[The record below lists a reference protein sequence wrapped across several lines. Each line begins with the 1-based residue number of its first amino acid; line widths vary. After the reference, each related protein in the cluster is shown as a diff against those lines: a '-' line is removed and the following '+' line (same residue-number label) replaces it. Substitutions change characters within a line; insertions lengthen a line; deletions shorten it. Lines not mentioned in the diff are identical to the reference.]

1 MQLSIVGLNHRMA
14 PVEVRE
20 RLAFDESR
28 LPESIE
34 AVRRATGAAEA
45 VILSTCNR
53 VEIYSARPE
62 AAENEI
68 TLAARW
74 LASHHGV
81 AESLVTPALYRHEGF
96 DAVRHLYRVTAGLD
110 AMILGETQIIAQV
123 KRAYHAARDAG
134 HTGRAFNLVFQR
146 ALAVAKRIHAT
157 TGIGRGHVSVPG
169 VAARLAEKVFQDL
182 TKRRVAIV
190 GAGETGELTLEAF
203 RDRSGIPPA
212 IVNRT
217 LEHAERLAARH
228 GGKVV
233 PFSGLEGALA
243 EADVVITC
251 LATHEFQITPD
262 LVRAVMKIR
271 RNEPMVILDLA
282 VPRNV
287 HPEVDRLENVYL
299 FNVDDIESIA
309 AQNLLER
316 ERDLEQC
323 LPIVDAEA
331 QQTLVDLGEGDVGG
345 LVGRL
350 RAAMHAVADEEL
362 KRTLERFADLP
373 PGKREE
379 IEQMVRRVVNKML
392 HGPTLAIKEAS
403 REGAEA
409 AAFLE
414 AVIRLFKIR

>member
-1 MQLSIVGLNHRMA
+1 MEFSIVGLNHRVA

-20 RLAFDESR
+20 RIAFDDARMSDALAGLR
-28 LPESIE
+28 E
-34 AVRRATGAAEA
+34 AIGATEA

-53 VEIYSARPE
+53 VEIYAARP
-62 AAENEI
+62 AATENEI

-74 LASHHGV
+74 LAEHHGV
-81 AESLVTPALYRHEGF
+81 PEPLVMPALYRHSGF

-123 KRAYHAARDAG
+123 KRAYQAAHDLG

-146 ALAVAKRIHAT
+146 ALAVAKRIHST
-157 TGIGRGHVSVPG
+157 TGIGRGHVSIPG

-182 TKRRVAIV
+182 TRRRVAIV
-190 GAGETGELTLEAF
+190 GAGEIGELTLQTF
-203 RDRSGIPPA
+203 RDRSGLPPV
-212 IVNRT
+212 IVSRT

-228 GGKVV
+228 GGRGA
-233 PFSGLEGALA
+233 PLSALENALG

-251 LATHEFQITPD
+251 LAAHDFQLTPD
-262 LVRAVMKIR
+262 LVRAVMKAR

-309 AQNLLER
+309 ARNLLER
-316 ERDLEQC
+316 EKDLQQC

-350 RAAMHAVADEEL
+350 RETVHAAADEEL
-362 KRTLERFADLP
+362 RQTLQRLGNLP
-373 PGKREE
+373 PEQRDE
-379 IEQMVRRVVNKML
+379 IERMVRRVVNKML

-409 AAFLE
+409 KAFLE
-414 AVIRLFKIR
+414 AVMKLFRIQ

>member
-1 MQLSIVGLNHRMA
+1 MELSIVGLNHRVA

-28 LPESIE
+28 LSAALEG
-34 AVRRATGAAEA
+34 VRRATGATEA

-53 VEIYSARPE
+53 VEIYSARPH

-74 LASHHGV
+74 LAEHHGV
-81 AESLVTPALYRHEGF
+81 PEPLVTPALYRHAGF

-110 AMILGETQIIAQV
+110 AMILGETQILGQV
-123 KRAYHAARDAG
+123 KRAYQAAHDAG
-134 HTGRAFNLVFQR
+134 CTGRAFNLVFQR

-157 TGIGRGHVSVPG
+157 TGVGKGHVSVPS

-182 TKRRVAIV
+182 TRRCIAIV
-190 GAGETGELTLEAF
+190 GAGEIGELTLEAF
-203 RDRSGIPPA
+203 RDRSGVAPI
-212 IVNRT
+212 IVSRT
-217 LEHAERLAARH
+217 LEHAERLGIRH
-228 GGKVV
+228 GGRAVSMSEIASV
-233 PFSGLEGALA
+233 LA

-251 LATHEFQITPD
+251 LSTHEYQVTPD
-262 LVRAVMKIR
+262 LVRSAMKAR
-271 RNEPMVILDLA
+271 RNEPIVLLDLA

-309 AQNLLER
+309 ARNLLER
-316 ERDLEQC
+316 EKDLGQA

-331 QQTLVDLGEGDVGG
+331 QQTLLDLGEGEAGG

-350 RAAMHAVADEEL
+350 RDSLHAAADDEL
-362 KRTLERFADLP
+362 KRTLERLGQLP
-373 PGKREE
+373 AEQREE
-379 IEQMVRRVVNKML
+379 IERMVRRMVNKML
-392 HGPTLAIKEAS
+392 HAPTLAIKEAS
-403 REGAEA
+403 REGKEA
-409 AAFLE
+409 QALLE
-414 AVIRLFKIR
+414 AVIKLFKLR

>member
-1 MQLSIVGLNHRMA
+1 MELSIVGLNHRVA

-28 LPESIE
+28 LSE
-34 AVRRATGAAEA
+34 ALDGVRRATGAAEA

-68 TLAARW
+68 SLAARW
-74 LASHHGV
+74 LAAHHGV
-81 AESLVTPALYRHEGF
+81 PEPLVTPALYRHAGF

-123 KRAYHAARDAG
+123 KRAYQAAHDGG
-134 HTGRAFNLVFQR
+134 HTGRAFNLLFQR

-203 RDRSGIPPA
+203 RDRSGVPPV

-217 LEHAERLAARH
+217 LEPAARLAARH
-228 GGKVV
+228 GGRVV
-233 PFSGLEGALA
+233 PLSGLEGALA

-251 LATHEFQITPD
+251 LATHEFQLTPD
-262 LVRAVMKIR
+262 VVRAAMKIR

-299 FNVDDIESIA
+299 FNVDDLESIA
-309 AQNLLER
+309 ARNLLER
-316 ERDLEQC
+316 GRDLEQC

-331 QQTLVDLGEGDVGG
+331 QETLLELGVGEAGG

-350 RAAMHAVADEEL
+350 RSAMHAVADEEL
-362 KRTLERFADLP
+362 NRTLERFKDLP
-373 PGKREE
+373 PEKREE
-379 IEQMVRRVVNKML
+379 IERMVRRVVNKML
-392 HGPTLAIKEAS
+392 HGPTIAIKDAA
-403 REGAEA
+403 REGAES

-414 AVIRLFKIR
+414 AVARLFNIK

>member
-1 MQLSIVGLNHRMA
+1 MELSIVGLNHRVA

-20 RLAFDESR
+20 RVAFDEAR
-28 LPESIE
+28 LSE
-34 AVRRATGAAEA
+34 ALEGVRRATGATEA

-53 VEIYSARPE
+53 VEIYAARPE
-62 AAENEI
+62 ATENEI
-68 TLAARW
+68 SLAARW

-81 AESLVTPALYRHEGF
+81 PEPLVTPALYRHEGF

-123 KRAYHAARDAG
+123 KRAYQAAHEGG
-134 HTGRAFNLVFQR
+134 HTGRAFNLLFQR

-182 TKRRVAIV
+182 TRRRVAIV

-203 RDRSGIPPA
+203 RDRSGIPPVV
-212 IVNRT
+212 INRT
-217 LEHAERLAARH
+217 LENAERLAARH
-228 GGKVV
+228 GGRAV
-233 PFSGLEGALA
+233 PLSSLEGALA

-251 LATHEFQITPD
+251 LATHEFQLTPD
-262 LVRAVMKIR
+262 TVRAAMKIR
-271 RNEPMVILDLA
+271 RNEPMVILDLG

-309 AQNLLER
+309 ARNLLER

-323 LPIVDAEA
+323 LPIVDFEA
-331 QQTLVDLGEGDVGG
+331 QQTLLDLGEGEVGG

-350 RAAMHAVADEEL
+350 RAAMHAAADEEV
-362 KRTLERFADLP
+362 KRTLERLGSLP
-373 PGKREE
+373 PDQRDE
-379 IEQMVRRVVNKML
+379 IERMVRRVVNKML

-409 AAFLE
+409 AALLE
-414 AVIRLFKIR
+414 TVIRLFKIR

>member
-1 MQLSIVGLNHRMA
+1 MELSIVGLNHRVA

-20 RLAFDESR
+20 RLAFDDAR
-28 LPESIE
+28 LSGALD

-53 VEIYSARPE
+53 VEIYSARPQP
-62 AAENEI
+62 AEDELS
-68 TLAARW
+68 LAARW

-81 AESLVTPALYRHEGF
+81 PETLVMPALYRHAGF
-96 DAVRHLYRVTAGLD
+96 DAVRHLYRVTSGLD

-123 KRAYHAARDAG
+123 KRAYQSARDAG
-134 HTGRAFNLVFQR
+134 HTGRAFNVLFQR

-157 TGIGRGHVSVPG
+157 TGIGRGHVSVPA
-169 VAARLAEKVFQDL
+169 VAARLAEQVFQDL
-182 TKRRVAIV
+182 TRRRVAIV

-203 RDRSGIPPA
+203 RDRSGLPPV

-217 LEHAERLAARH
+217 LENAERLAARH
-228 GGKVV
+228 GGRGV
-233 PFSGLEGALA
+233 SLSQLETVLA

-251 LATHEFQITPD
+251 LATNEFQVTPD
-262 LVRAVMKIR
+262 LVRSALKAR

-287 HPEVDRLENVYL
+287 HPEVDKLENVYL

-309 AQNLLER
+309 ARNLLER
-316 ERDLEQC
+316 ERDLAQC

-331 QQTLVDLGEGDVGG
+331 VQTLLDLGEGEVGG

-362 KRTLERFADLP
+362 KRTMERFADLP
-373 PGKREE
+373 PEKRAE

-392 HGPTLAIKEAS
+392 HGPTLAIKDAA

-409 AAFLE
+409 KALLE
-414 AVIRLFKIR
+414 AVARLFNIK